1 MSLRTIASV
10 ALLASSFAWS
20 QDRHTAATVAGAKH
34 DAPGAAGGQIQVPNR
49 SATSLFQGQQGKQKT
64 EIHFDPA
71 TGMVTLKLLVQDPS
85 GYFIPNIRRENF
97 AVSENGVL
105 QKNATVEIEHA
116 PVTLALLMEL
126 GGRYPGINKA
136 LCNEVSRA
144 GRQLLD
150 EVGQNDKIA
159 IWKYAD
165 KPEQLAE
172 FSQGKE
178 TLERIFYT
186 LQPPGI
192 SEANLYDALIAIVD
206 RMRRVTGRKA
216 IILVSSGIDTFSQ
229 AKYEDASKAVQDSG
243 TPVYVISLGPA
254 LREATILYG
263 PDSPAARLDW
273 KRAEAELQ
281 KIAQVSGGRFYAPGN
296 TLDLSATYD
305 DMMENLRVRYV
316 ITYKSTTNADLNTPR
331 TVRVELVNPKT
342 GGPLEIV
349 DANGKP
355 IRAHV
360 VLQETYTPSAA
371 SGGV

>member
-1 MSLRTIASV
+1 MSLRTIAFV

-20 QDRHTAATVAGAKH
+20 QNQNTAATTAGAKH
-34 DAPGAAGGQIQVPNR
+34 DVAGGVGGKIQIPNR

-97 AVSENGVL
+97 AVYENGTL

-116 PVTLALLMEL
+116 PVTLALLLEL
-126 GGRYPGINKA
+126 GGRYPGLNKS
-136 LCNEVSRA
+136 LCEEVARA

-150 EVGQNDKIA
+150 EIGRDDKIT

-165 KPEQLAE
+165 HPEKLAD
-172 FSQGKE
+172 FSQGKD
-178 TLERIFYT
+178 TLEQMFYT
-186 LQPPGI
+186 LQPPGA
-192 SEANLYDALIAIVD
+192 SEANLYDALIAVAGA
-206 RMRRVTGRKA
+206 MRPVTERKA
-216 IILVSSGIDTFSQ
+216 IILVSSGIDTFSK
-229 AKYEDASKAVQDSG
+229 AKYEDALQAGRDSG

-254 LREATILYG
+254 LQQALILLG
-263 PDSPAARLDW
+263 PNSPASRLDW
-273 KRAEAELQ
+273 KRAETELQ
-281 KIAQVSGGRFYAPGN
+281 KIAQVSGGRFYSPGN

-305 DMMENLRVRYV
+305 DIMENLRVRYV

-331 TVRVELVNPKT
+331 TVRVELVNPKS

-355 IRAHV
+355 IHAHV
-360 VLQETYTPSAA
+360 TIQETYTPSA
-371 SGGV
+371 SGGA